1 MRISLLVFLLSLFPN
16 LIAQYID
23 PYPINSG
30 NGEKMFEFE
39 NYQEAVRQYTALLE
53 DQPDNSAYQFY
64 LGKALT
70 YSLIN
75 QAKGLAILEE
85 LKDSS
90 LNQEL
95 KYHETLALAYYK
107 NYRFQEARAWYS
119 KLIDQSMDGAEKE
132 KYLLAMESC
141 DRAIKMVSSPVPVY
155 FENLGEDVN
164 SEAPDYFPLVSPDE
178 GLLFFSTRREG
189 VVGNLY
195 DYKGYRTADIYT
207 SRHRRSSY
215 TRARSVGSP
224 NTYGNEETAG
234 RSENGQYLLYH
245 VDSDDHFSNLFVSEK
260 GRRSYMAPKVFG
272 SEKVNKKSRE
282 PSGTLSNDGQTLY
295 FSSNRDGGLGGYDLY
310 MVKRLPNGAW
320 GEPKNLGS
328 PINTAKDELSPHLV
342 DEGSSLYFS
351 SNRDEGLGGLDLY
364 VSHQAEISQWS
375 KPQNLGYPINTVN
388 DDLSICFAENK
399 RYAYV
404 AQKRADSYG
413 DLDIYRLTFKEERE
427 EYTLIKGLVMATD
440 SSLVK
445 EDVLIEVFSK
455 DEYELK
461 GSFLMNK
468 QNSSY
473 VAILPPGKYQ
483 IEILN
488 TFGFQ
493 DLIKTINLS
502 NKNDFKKEIKL
513 DFFLEPKP

>member
-1 MRISLLVFLLSLFPN
+1 MRVFTIILFFSGFFAAE
-16 LIAQYID
+16 AQYID

-30 NGEKMFEFE
+30 NAEKMFEFE
-39 NYQEAVRQYTALLE
+39 NYQEAVRQYTALVESEPQNL
-53 DQPDNSAYQFY
+53 DYQFY

-70 YSLIN
+70 LSLID
-75 QAKGLAILEE
+75 QRKGLRILEE
-85 LKDSS
+85 LQDSS
-90 LNQEL
+90 LSVDL
-95 KYHETLALAYYK
+95 KYRQTLALAYYK

-119 KLIDQSMDGAEKE
+119 KLLDQSTEGAEKE
-132 KYLLAMESC
+132 QYVLAVEAC

-155 FENLGEDVN
+155 FENLGDDVN

-195 DYKGYRTADIYT
+195 DYKGYHTADIYT
-207 SRHRRSSY
+207 SRHRRGKY

-234 RSENGQYLLYH
+234 RSENGKYLLYH

-272 SEKVNKKSRE
+272 SEKVNEKSRE
-282 PSGTLSNDGQTLY
+282 PTGTLSNDGETLY
-295 FSSNRDGGLGGYDLY
+295 FSSDREGGLGGFDLY
-310 MVKRLPNGAW
+310 MVKRLPNGIW

-328 PINTAKDELSPHLV
+328 PINTAQDELSPHLV
-342 DEGSSLYFS
+342 DNGKSLYFS
-351 SNRDEGLGGLDLY
+351 SDREEGLGDLDLY
-364 VSHQAEISQWS
+364 VSHQIEISQWS

-388 DDLSICFAENK
+388 DDRSICFAENR

-404 AQKRADSYG
+404 AQKREDSFG
-413 DLDIYRLTFKEERE
+413 DLDIYRLTFKEKSK
-427 EYTLIKGLVMATD
+427 EYTLLKGSVMSID
-440 SSLVK
+440 SALVK
-445 EDVLIEVFSK
+445 EDILIEVFTQEDS
-455 DEYELK
+455 ELV

-468 QNSSY
+468 KNSKY

-488 TFGFQ
+488 TFGFK
-493 DLIKTINLS
+493 DFVKTINLS
-502 NKNDFKKEIKL
+502 NKNDFRKEVEL
-513 DFFLEPKP
+513 DLLLEPKP